1 MNKIKKILIPILI
14 IAMFFMCI
22 PKTEYATNTTFKIGD
37 ITGDGAVDSRD
48 TLRILEH
55 IAASTIKKIKQN
67 HSDWVLTGNKFKAAD
82 INEDGIIDSRDTLK
96 ELEYIAA
103 KTIPTIAQKHPNWK
117 TYIESKWSIE
127 AAGIVLDT
135 TKLSIEKG
143 KTLQLKA
150 TVIPENTSNKV
161 VTWSSSDT
169 KVASVDGLGNVEGKN
184 EGITI
189 ITVKTKNGNSAKCEV
204 KITKKSSL
212 ASTQITTPQTKKI
225 ASLSITIKPTVVTY
239 NGKVKTPE
247 VTIKDGNTILKKGT
261 NYTLT
266 YSRNINAGIGIITIT
281 GKGNYTGTVAKK
293 FIINKATYNMNTV
306 KFANSTVTYDG
317 KSHSILATGLPAGV
331 KVSYIGNGKVQV
343 GTYTIIARF
352 TGNTTNYN
360 RIPDRTATLKINA
373 KPVTNYPENQTIKVK
388 GKTLTKGQY
397 ANFRNV
403 RAGKIGRNVLYR
415 CINPILPYS
424 NKQKEPAYYAD
435 QLLRAHNV
443 KAILNLSDNIN
454 NMKKKGYSKST
465 YYKSLLN
472 SGKVYVGYLKDNGS
486 FDTKSK
492 KQDIVN
498 GLRFFVKNE
507 GPYAIHCKWGQ
518 GRTGMVIMLLEC
530 LMDAPYDYI
539 YNDFTTTFKNFK
551 LVGKNTSSSSYN
563 KEFSKYMKSITGK
576 GAANTKSPKASD
588 WKNVNLT
595 KCAENYLKAGGMSNS
610 EIQKLKNHLSRNY

>member
-1 MNKIKKILIPILI
+1 
-14 IAMFFMCI
+14 
-22 PKTEYATNTTFKIGD
+22 
-37 ITGDGAVDSRD
+37 
-48 TLRILEH
+48 
-55 IAASTIKKIKQN
+55 
-67 HSDWVLTGNKFKAAD
+67 
-82 INEDGIIDSRDTLK
+82 
-96 ELEYIAA
+96 
-103 KTIPTIAQKHPNWK
+103 
-117 TYIESKWSIE
+117 
-127 AAGIVLDT
+127 
-135 TKLSIEKG
+135 
-143 KTLQLKA
+143 
-150 TVIPENTSNKV
+150 
-161 VTWSSSDT
+161 
-169 KVASVDGLGNVEGKN
+169 
-184 EGITI
+184 
-189 ITVKTKNGNSAKCEV
+189 
-204 KITKKSSL
+204 
-212 ASTQITTPQTKKI
+212 
-225 ASLSITIKPTVVTY
+225 
-239 NGKVKTPE
+239 
-247 VTIKDGNTILKKGT
+247 
-261 NYTLT
+261 
-266 YSRNINAGIGIITIT
+266 
-281 GKGNYTGTVAKK
+281 
-293 FIINKATYNMNTV
+293 MNTV